1 MEETKQPQIEE
12 QKKEIEEQER
22 KDLEQYQNEISA
34 YQNNGTFRR
43 DLLFVLSNLNQNLE
57 KISNILETEIPNSNK
72 VQKEILVEFGKV
84 ILKKSEDLNEKAEDL
99 VKEIKDEEIPTPKK

>member
-1 MEETKQPQIEE
+1 
-12 QKKEIEEQER
+12 
-22 KDLEQYQNEISA
+22 
-34 YQNNGTFRR
+34 
-43 DLLFVLSNLNQNLE
+43 
-57 KISNILETEIPNSNK
+57 LETEIPNSNK